1 MPQAASAKYA
11 AQLKMHLIEFYKNLD
26 KMRDSTVSACRKC
39 VIQGASAYVSV
50 AQRHTPP
57 ALGAQDIP
65 STFYQTLEMDRVLE
79 KNEKTGG
86 MRVIY
91 YLREC
96 VRNPATHRLKH
107 MFGKLLRQG
116 YEYVVVIHSKSQKRK
131 GRWTYYKECRTI
143 EEARKYATEDYRG
156 LMRAA
161 WGMGFPGVAGV
172 TYPPVFNRYFIR
184 RPMLHGRVNI
194 LGKLSLDSSGLNAT
208 IVNVPIPENSAFLPG
223 LDLTSSIASVKSM
236 NRFMREFLGN
246 FNVEL

>member
-1 MPQAASAKYA
+1 MPQTVSSRYA
-11 AQLKMHLIEFYKNLD
+11 AQLRFELKDFYSNVYEFQKQTFRECRACVL
-26 KMRDSTVSACRKC
+26 TGSA
-39 VIQGASAYVSV
+39 AYASV

-57 ALGAQDIP
+57 SLGRQDID

-79 KNEKTGG
+79 KNEKTNG

-107 MFGKLLRQG
+107 MFGKLLRHG

-161 WGMGFPGVAGV
+161 WGLGFPRVSGGI
-172 TYPPVFNRYFIR
+172 PPVFNRYLQR
-184 RPMLHGRVNI
+184 RPMIRRMINTMGQVTLAP
-194 LGKLSLDSSGLNAT
+194 SGMEME
-208 IVNVPIPENSAFLPG
+208 IVNVPVPDSSAFLPG
-223 LDLTSSIASVKSM
+223 LDLTSSIAAVRAM
-236 NRFMREFLGN
+236 NRHMSDFFEKQH
-246 FNVEL
+246 EL